1 MNLPQSGLQEWKLS
15 GIRGLDSSI
24 PVAGL
29 PSSIPL
35 PSHIQVQVLLRI
47 KPLISPLSAT
57 RQHGGVGGGQWR
69 PVKSTLASTLQ
80 DRSSQELRIDPDPY
94 QLTIHLNFF
103 SRLQV
108 CQSIK
113 NMNFGKKLLRIGVI
127 NE

>member
-57 RQHGGVGGGQWR
+57 RQHGGVGSGQWR

-103 SRLQV
+103 FKAASLSKYR
-108 CQSIK
+108 
-113 NMNFGKKLLRIGVI
+113 RT
-127 NE
+127 